1 MWIVLAFGSA
11 VFAGLSSILAKCG
24 IKKTSS
30 EVATAIRTAVV
41 LVMAFVMVLIVGSLS
56 GITSIPQK
64 SWIFLVLSGFATG
77 ASWLCFFK
85 ALQLGDVNKVIPVDK
100 SSTVLTLIFAFCFFD
115 EKVTAA
121 KILAVLLIGVGTFLM
136 IEKKPEAPSSDDTD
150 GKKQTK
156 ASWLLFAVLSA
167 VFASLTS
174 ILGKVGIESVES
186 NLWTFIRTA
195 VVLVMSWVVVFVTKK
210 QGDVKSITKGGFA
223 FIVLSGLATGASW
236 LCYYKAL
243 KDGLVSVVVPVD
255 KLSILVTIGFSV
267 FVLKEKMSAKA
278 ISGLFLIVAGTIML
292 LV

>member
-30 EVATAIRTAVV
+30 EVATAIRTAMV

-64 SWIFLVLSGFATG
+64 SWIFLVLSGF
-77 ASWLCFFK
+77 
-85 ALQLGDVNKVIPVDK
+85 
-100 SSTVLTLIFAFCFFD
+100 
-115 EKVTAA
+115 
-121 KILAVLLIGVGTFLM
+121 
-136 IEKKPEAPSSDDTD
+136 
-150 GKKQTK
+150 
-156 ASWLLFAVLSA
+156 
-167 VFASLTS
+167 
-174 ILGKVGIESVES
+174 
-186 NLWTFIRTA
+186 
-195 VVLVMSWVVVFVTKK
+195 
-210 QGDVKSITKGGFA
+210 
-223 FIVLSGLATGASW
+223 ATGASW